1 MTATQDVSLSDP
13 TGAYAAAAAPSPVD
27 AYADASEP
35 IARNTIPEERQLLA
49 ALLAYPASAAEDV
62 LDLPA
67 EHFTGSRHQ
76 ELWKVLTERAHA
88 GLDADVPAV
97 VERFYDQPGMET
109 FINNLAADGISPR
122 VPAQLPTLAEV
133 VTKGHRAR
141 LFERSLLRGFQ
152 LLKAGQIDAAYAAM
166 ATVDPTVGQIDR
178 SVTLTQAWAEARA
191 EAEAGIRVIPT
202 PWPTLNNDYLS
213 GGWRARELYF
223 LSGAPGGGKTA
234 SMQVI
239 ADHAAKNE
247 YHVSV
252 YSLEMARQDFARR
265 TLSTAGKVSMS
276 EMMRPALDLTAD
288 AHAKTDQAI
297 AEIGEHVHIT
307 DDYLTIN
314 QLRDQAR
321 IDVRRHNVSLI
332 LVDYAQ
338 LVAAEDKRLNERER
352 IELVVE
358 ELKVMAKELAVPVV
372 ALVQPNRNAALQGRK
387 LGMTDLHG
395 SGALEKFAA
404 LILLLNPV
412 LDEDEQGNPVPTP
425 FVDFDIPKNRYGKC
439 GTIRMVADL
448 GRQMFEEL

>member
-1 MTATQDVSLSDP
+1 MTATQDFPLTDP
-13 TGAYAAAAAPSPVD
+13 TSAYAAAAAPSPVD

-35 IARNTIPEERQLLA
+35 VARDTIAEERQLLA
-49 ALLAYPASAAEDV
+49 ALLAYPAGAAEDV
-62 LDLPA
+62 LHLPA
-67 EHFTGSRHQ
+67 EHFSGPRHQ
-76 ELWKVLTERAHA
+76 ELWKVLVERAHA

-97 VERFYDQPGMET
+97 VERFYDQPGMAE
-109 FINNLAADGISPR
+109 FIGKLGADGISPR
-122 VPAQLPTLAEV
+122 VPAQLPTLARI
-133 VTKGHRAR
+133 VTSGHRAR
-141 LFERSLLRGFQ
+141 LTERALLRSFQ
-152 LLKAGQIDAAYAAM
+152 LLKAGQIDAAQAAM
-166 ATVDPTVGQIDR
+166 MAIDPTVGQIDR

-191 EAEAGIRVIPT
+191 EAQAGIRVIPT

-223 LSGAPGGGKTA
+223 VSGSPGGGKTA

-239 ADHAAKNE
+239 ADHAARNG
-247 YHVSV
+247 YHVST

-265 TLSTAGKVSMS
+265 TLSTSAKVPMA
-276 EMMRPALDLTAD
+276 EMMRPKLDLTAE
-288 AHAKTDQAI
+288 AHTKTDQAI
-297 AEIGEHVHIT
+297 VDIGEHIHIT
-307 DDYLTIN
+307 DDHLTIN

-338 LVAAEDKRLNERER
+338 LIAAEDKRLSERER

-372 ALVQPNRNAALQGRK
+372 ALAQPNRNAALQGRK

-395 SGALEKFAA
+395 SGALEKFGA

-412 LDEDEQGNPVPTP
+412 LDEDDQGNPVKTG
-425 FVDFDIPKNRYGKC
+425 FVDFDIDKNRYGKC
-439 GTIRMVADL
+439 GSIRMVADL
-448 GRQMFEEL
+448 GYQRFEEL